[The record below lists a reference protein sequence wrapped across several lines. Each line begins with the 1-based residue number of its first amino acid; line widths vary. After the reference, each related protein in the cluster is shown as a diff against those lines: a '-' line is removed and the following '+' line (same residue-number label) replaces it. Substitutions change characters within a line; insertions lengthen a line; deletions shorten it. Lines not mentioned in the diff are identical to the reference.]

1 MDNDAFTSVRPR
13 EHDLG
18 DGFIVRRALPHAK
31 ARSVGPFVFFD
42 HMGPVEL
49 KPGQGMDVRPHPHIG
64 LATVTWLFEGSIRHR
79 DSLGHD
85 QEIRPGEVNWMTAGR
100 GIAHSERSPRAMRE
114 RGGMLHGIQTWVAL
128 PAADAETDPDFHHY
142 GADQFPQIERPGVRI
157 RLMAGE
163 AWDARSPVK
172 VFAPTFFAEVRMQ
185 GGAELELPA
194 GHAEQGVYLVEGDVA
209 MGGHRLA
216 PTEMGVHRGEAPP
229 RLHADADSLLI
240 LVGGAPLDGPRIVWW
255 NFVARDRAR
264 IEQAG
269 RDWKEGR
276 FGIVPGDEEEF
287 IPLPEEGP

>member
-1 MDNDAFTSVRPR
+1 MNNASFTRVHPR
-13 EHDLG
+13 ERDLG
-18 DGFIVRRALPHAK
+18 DGFIVRRALPHAQ

-64 LATVTWLFEGSIRHR
+64 LATVTWLFEGGIRHR

-100 GIAHSERSPRAMRE
+100 GIVHSERSPDDLRAQ
-114 RGGMLHGIQTWVAL
+114 GGRLHGVQTWVAL
-128 PAADAETDPDFHHY
+128 PAEHDETEPGFHHY
-142 GADQFPQIERPGVRI
+142 DASQFPALERSGVRM

-163 AWDARSPVK
+163 AWGAASPVK
-172 VFAPTFFAEVRMQ
+172 VFAPTLFAEVRMQ
-185 GGAELELPA
+185 AGARLELPA
-194 GHAEQGVYLVEGDVA
+194 EHPEQGVYVVDGEVE
-209 MGGHRLA
+209 MGTERLA
-216 PTEMGVHRGEAPP
+216 QGELGVHRGDDPP
-229 RLHADADSLLI
+229 PLRARADSLLV

-269 RDWKEGR
+269 KDWKEGR
-276 FGIVPGDEEEF
+276 FGIVPGDDKEF
-287 IPLPEEGP
+287 IPLPED

>member
-1 MDNDAFTSVRPR
+1 MNNEAFTRVHPR

-18 DGFIVRRALPHAK
+18 DGFIVRRALPHA
-31 ARSVGPFVFFD
+31 RMRNVGPFVFFD
-42 HMGPVEL
+42 HMGPVQL

-100 GIAHSERSPRAMRE
+100 GIAHSERSPQALRE
-114 RGGMLHGIQTWVAL
+114 QGGMLHGIQTWVAL
-128 PAADAETDPDFHHY
+128 PAADAEAEPAFYHY
-142 GADQFPQIERPGVRI
+142 ASDQFPEMERPGVRM

-172 VFAPTFFAEVRMQ
+172 VFAPTFFAEVRMRE
-185 GGAELELPA
+185 GAELDLPPE
-194 GHAEQGVYLVEGDVA
+194 HAEQGVYVVEGEVD
-209 MGGHRLA
+209 MGGERLA
-216 PTEMGVHRGEAPP
+216 ATDMGVHRGTHPP
-229 RLHADADSLLI
+229 RLSAHSDSLLI
-240 LVGGAPLDGPRIVWW
+240 LVGGAPLDGSRIVWW
-255 NFVARDRAR
+255 NFVARDRER

-276 FGIVPGDEEEF
+276 FGLVPGDETEF
-287 IPLPEEGP
+287 IPLPED